1 MKKYGAMPSMKPE
14 SASDP
19 DGENGWRYRD
29 LAETDAD
36 LALRLLREYGEVW
49 LIEAELPVERLAEVQ
64 DTVELVVANEWEESD
79 PQSMRLRLTSW
90 YTGSTYW
97 LPGWDRDHS
106 AAVAWIRDIAQLQA
120 GNVRTQRFR
129 YGNTPWDLQQVKR
142 TTDVTPEE
150 FRAWLKDDAERHPQ
164 R

>member
-1 MKKYGAMPSMKPE
+1 
-14 SASDP
+14 
-19 DGENGWRYRD
+19 
-29 LAETDAD
+29 LAEANAD

-49 LIEAELPVERLAEVQ
+49 LTEAELPVERLAEVE
-64 DTVELVVANEWEESD
+64 DTVEIVVAKEWGD
-79 PQSMRLRLTSW
+79 PDAESMRLRLTSW

-97 LPGWDRDHS
+97 LPGWDGDHG

-129 YGNTPWDLQQVKR
+129 YGSTPWDLEDVER
-142 TTDVTPEE
+142 TTAVTPEE
-150 FRAWLKDDAERHPQ
+150 FRAWLKDDAERHPH